1 MAKEV
6 VRIKLKS
13 YDHRV
18 LDNAAAK
25 IVATVKRTGG
35 EVSGPVPLP
44 TEMKNNNFK
53 SGT

>member
-25 IVATVKRTGG
+25 YNTNAIFPNSEG
-35 EVSGPVPLP
+35 
-44 TEMKNNNFK
+44 
-53 SGT
+53 